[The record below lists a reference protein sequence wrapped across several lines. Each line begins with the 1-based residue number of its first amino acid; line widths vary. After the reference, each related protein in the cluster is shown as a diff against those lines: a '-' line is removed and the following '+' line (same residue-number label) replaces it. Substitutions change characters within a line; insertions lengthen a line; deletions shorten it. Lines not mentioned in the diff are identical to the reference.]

1 MVVEEVV
8 VVVEEVVEEV
18 VVVEVVV
25 VVVEVVVVVV
35 EEEEEEEVEEE
46 VVVVPYHSASQR
58 SIPRYIQY
66 FCLGTIEHAQYKLY
80 FQSRK
85 EENYVL
91 VDVSQPI
98 IISSLTTNKL
108 DKV

>member
-8 VVVEEVVEEV
+8 VVV
-18 VVVEVVV
+18 VEVVV
-25 VVVEVVVVVV
+25 EEGVVVVVVVVV
-35 EEEEEEEVEEE
+35 EEEEEEEE
-46 VVVVPYHSASQR
+46 VVVVVPPYHSASQR
-58 SIPRYIQY
+58 SIPRYIRY

-91 VDVSQPI
+91 ADVSQPI